1 METRD
6 GVSQEHVVQVIQIKV
21 FGGPP

>member
-1 METRD
+1 MDTR
-6 GVSQEHVVQVIQIKV
+6 GGASQEQVVEVIQIKV